1 MAVRVGFEP
10 TDVFGVAG
18 FQDQFLK
25 PLGHLTKKGWGGAEA
40 PPHSKEKIIG
50 YRQRMAN

>member
-10 TDVFGVAG
+10 TDVFDVAG

-25 PLGHLTKKGWGGAEA
+25 PLEHLTKKGWGETEA
-40 PPHSKEKIIG
+40 PPQCKEKIIG
-50 YRQRMAN
+50 YSQRMAD